1 MARLVLALLA
11 VLTAALAWPESAVSQ
26 RRAHDPSVTEAA
38 AAVDAHLEAAWKEA
52 GMTPL
57 PPADGLLVAR
67 RLSLALTGAVPSL
80 EEIRRFASLP
90 EGQRIEAHLDRL
102 LGSRRYADYMAERL
116 ARVYVGTQEAPFLV
130 FRRRRFVYW
139 LSDGLHQ
146 GRPYDDMVRDM
157 VAGTGL
163 WTDNPGVNFIT
174 AQRGEAVPL
183 TGRST
188 RAFLGMRL
196 DCAQCHDHP
205 FSHWKQTD
213 FMGLA
218 AFYGGIDRNATGV
231 IETDKPFVPGGRM
244 MMKGEAAPTPESVA
258 PRVPFAP
265 EALPARGSR
274 RERLAAW
281 LTSADNPYFARAIV
295 NRVWTLMFG
304 RSLNRGAVDDLD
316 NPERVEG
323 LLALLARDFVAQGHD
338 LRHLIRVIAA
348 TRAFRMST
356 EGEVTTRAQDLFAA
370 FPMSPLRP
378 EQIAGSLVQLSDPHT
393 VDAESHFLWRLIR
406 FGNTRD
412 FARRYGD
419 AGEDE
424 LRNRITTVTQR
435 LVMMN
440 GNIVNERI
448 EPGLLNAAGRLARMD
463 MTDERRVDDAFLM
476 AFTRKPR
483 PAEREHFVAQLAPY
497 LRKQKE
503 AALQDMMW
511 SLINATEFSWNH

>member
-1 MARLVLALLA
+1 MV
-11 VLTAALAWPESAVSQ
+11 VLTAALVVPNEASSQ
-26 RRAHDPSVTEAA
+26 RRAHDPTVARAA
-38 AAVDAHLEAAWKEA
+38 AAIDHHLEAAWAKAAME
-52 GMTPL
+52 PR
-57 PPADGLLVAR
+57 PPAEGLLVAR
-67 RLSLALTGAVPSL
+67 RMSLALTGAVPSL
-80 EEIRRFASLP
+80 EEIRAFESRPQGERL
-90 EGQRIEAHLDRL
+90 EAHLDEL
-102 LGSRRYADYMAERL
+102 LASRRFADYLAERL
-116 ARVYVGTQEAPFLV
+116 ARVFVGTQEAPFLI

-139 LSDGLHQ
+139 LSDALHQ

-163 WTDNPGVNFIT
+163 WTDKPGVNFIT

-218 AFYGGIDRNATGV
+218 AFYGGIDRNATG
-231 IETDKPFVPGGRM
+231 IIDTDEPFVPAGRM
-244 MMKGEAAPTPESVA
+244 MMMGKATPTPESVA
-258 PRVPFAP
+258 PEVPFAH
-265 EALPARGSR
+265 EALPTDGSR

-281 LTSADNPYFARAIV
+281 LTSPNNPYFARAIV
-295 NRVWTLMFG
+295 NRMWTLMFG
-304 RSLNRGAVDDLD
+304 RTLNRGAVDDLET
-316 NPERVEG
+316 PERVEG
-323 LLALLARDFVAQGHD
+323 LLDVIARDFVAQGYD
-338 LRHLIRVIAA
+338 LRHLIRVIAT

-356 EGEVTTRAQDLFAA
+356 EGDVTTEAQDLFAA
-370 FPMSPLRP
+370 FPMTPLRP

-424 LRNRITTVTQR
+424 LQARITTITQR

-463 MTDERRVDDAFLM
+463 MDDGRRVDAAFLM
-476 AFTRKPR
+476 AFTRR
-483 PAEREHFVAQLAPY
+483 PSETERDHFVAQLAPHA
-497 LRKQKE
+497 RKQK
-503 AALQDMMW
+503 ATALQDMMW

>member
-1 MARLVLALLA
+1 MARLVVALL
-11 VLTAALAWPESAVSQ
+11 VVVTAALVWPEEASSQ
-26 RRAHDPSVTEAA
+26 HRAHDPSVAHAA
-38 AAVDAHLEAAWKEA
+38 AEVDDVLEAAWAAA
-52 GMTPL
+52 GMDPR
-57 PPADGLLVAR
+57 PPADELLVAR
-67 RLSLALTGAVPSL
+67 RMSLALTGAVPSL
-80 EEIRRFASLP
+80 EEIRAFEARP
-90 EGQRIEAHLDRL
+90 EGERLEAHLDQL
-102 LGSRRYADYMAERL
+102 LQSRRYADYVAERL
-116 ARVYVGTQEAPFLV
+116 ARVYVGTQEAPFLI

-139 LSDGLHQ
+139 LSDNLHQ

-163 WTDNPGVNFIT
+163 WTDKPGVNFLT

-218 AFYGGIDRNATGV
+218 AFFGGIDRNATGV
-231 IETDKPFVPGGRM
+231 IETDEPFVPGGRM
-244 MMKGEAAPTPESVA
+244 MMDMGAPTPESVA
-258 PRVPFAP
+258 PAVPFAH
-265 EALPARGSR
+265 EALPAEGSR

-281 LTSADNPYFARAIV
+281 LTSPDNPYFARAIV
-295 NRVWTLMFG
+295 NRMWTLMFG
-304 RSLNRGAVDDLD
+304 RTLNRGAVDDLET
-316 NPERVEG
+316 PERVEG
-323 LLALLARDFVAQGHD
+323 LLDVIARDFVAQGYD

-356 EGEVTTRAQDLFAA
+356 EGEVTTEAQDLFAA
-370 FPMSPLRP
+370 FPMTPLRP

-412 FARRYGD
+412 FSRRYGD

-424 LRNRITTVTQR
+424 LQPRITTITQR

-448 EPGLLNAAGRLARMD
+448 EPTLLNAAGRLARMD
-463 MTDERRVDDAFLM
+463 MSDARRVDNAFLM
-476 AFTRKPR
+476 AFSRR
-483 PAEREHFVAQLAPY
+483 PTEVELAHFVAQLAHHP
-497 LRKQKE
+497 RDQKA
-503 AALQDMMW
+503 AALQDVMW